1 MKSDHHEKQFYTD
14 MWNSLINKGA
24 WKGDIWN
31 RRKNGETYLE
41 RLSISAM
48 KNEHGKT
55 THFVGV
61 YHDISEL
68 KQSRER
74 LQHQASHDALTGL
87 PNRRLFND
95 RLKMALLHTNRQH
108 KMLSVLYLDIDGFKN
123 INNSMGH
130 YVGDLY
136 LIEVAKIFK
145 NICRQ
150 EDTVARLGGD
160 EFIFLMIG
168 INDPKDVA
176 TLVNRIFQGLAKP
189 ILIKGHELFVS
200 VSIGITIHPIDGDD
214 VETLLKNADIA
225 MYRAKETGRNTFQF
239 FAKEIENKI
248 KQRISLE
255 NALRKGLENQEFQIY
270 YQPTVSL
277 HHR

>member
-1 MKSDHHEKQFYTD
+1 